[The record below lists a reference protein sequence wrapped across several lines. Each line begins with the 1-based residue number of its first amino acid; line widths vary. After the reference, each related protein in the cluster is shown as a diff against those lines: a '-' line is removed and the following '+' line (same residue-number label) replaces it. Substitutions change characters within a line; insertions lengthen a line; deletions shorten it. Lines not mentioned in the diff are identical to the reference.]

1 MSKSMTVQEL
11 KSLIGGQDS
20 YALVDVRER
29 GEFNQAQ
36 IFGATSL
43 PRRELEFQ
51 LSRLVP
57 VNGTLLVLC
66 DDDGRRAALA
76 ANTVERMGYTNVT
89 TLEGGLDTWSAAGHE
104 LVEGT
109 NTPSK
114 DFGEKVLVQQDV
126 PEIEPV
132 ELYARIQRGERL
144 TILDCRTPE
153 EFQRSTIPGSHSVPG
168 GELALRIT
176 DIMLEQVGPVI
187 VHCAGRTRSIIGT
200 RVLNRMGL
208 TEVVGLKNGTMGWLL
223 AGYELQE
230 RATLESLPVP
240 SKEGLAAAEEFVSR
254 LAAEDGV
261 EYMSV
266 DRLQELLVRR
276 QEETLYLVD
285 VRGAGEYEAGHIP
298 GSAWIP
304 GGQAVQR
311 TDEVVAVRNSTVV
324 LVCDGRVRATVTA
337 SWYRQ
342 MGLLNVYVLD
352 GGVTAWQERGLAL
365 EKDSYDQPP
374 AGLDAATALTSFVAP
389 VRLRDMMDSADL
401 PLIIDL
407 ETSRDFG
414 RGHLPGARWVPR
426 GWLEIR
432 IGEYAASKESPIVLT
447 CKDGV
452 NSVLAGAALRDLGY
466 TQVNVLEGG
475 VSAWQADGLPLEVGL
490 TGVDGEPNDVV
501 MLSIGD
507 RARMEYYLTWE
518 EALGRK
524 YESG

>member
-1 MSKSMTVQEL
+1 MAHSVTVREL
-11 KSLIGGQDS
+11 KSLVDGQDS

-43 PRRELEFQ
+43 PRRELEFH
-51 LSRLVP
+51 LPRLVP
-57 VNGTLLVLC
+57 VSGTLLVLC

-76 ANTVERMGYTNVT
+76 ASTVERMGYTNVA
-89 TLEGGLDTWSAAGHE
+89 TLEGGLDAWSVAGHE

-114 DFGEKVLVQQDV
+114 DFGEKVLVQQEV
-126 PEIEPV
+126 PEIEPE
-132 ELYARIQRGERL
+132 ELYARIQSGERL

-153 EFQRSTIPGSHSVPG
+153 EFQRSTIPGSRSVPG

-176 DIMLEQVGPVI
+176 DIMLEQGGPVI

-223 AGYELQE
+223 AGYQLQE
-230 RATLESLPVP
+230 GTALEPLPSP
-240 SKEGLAAAEEFVSR
+240 SKEGLAAAEEFASR

-261 EYMSV
+261 AYMSV
-266 DRLQELLVRR
+266 DRLQELLARR

-285 VRGAGEYEAGHIP
+285 VRGAGEYEDGHIP
-298 GSAWIP
+298 GSVWIP

-311 TDEVVAVRNSTVV
+311 TDEVVAVRNGTVV

-342 MGLLNVYVLD
+342 MGLPNVYVLD
-352 GGVTAWQERGLAL
+352 GGVTAWRERGLAL
-365 EKDSYDQPP
+365 EKGSPDQPP
-374 AGLDAATALTSFVAP
+374 AGLDDANALTSFVAP
-389 VRLRDMMDSADL
+389 ARLRDMLDRVDA
-401 PLIIDL
+401 PLIVDL

-432 IGEYAASKESPIVLT
+432 IGDYAASKESPIVLT

-452 NSVLAGAALRDLGY
+452 SSVLAGAALRELGY
-466 TQVNVLEGG
+466 TQVSVLEGG
-475 VSAWQADGLPLEVGL
+475 TGAWQAEGLSLEDGL
-490 TGVDGEPNDVV
+490 
-501 MLSIGD
+501 
-507 RARMEYYLTWE
+507 
-518 EALGRK
+518 
-524 YESG
+524 SGM

>member
-1 MSKSMTVQEL
+1 MARSVTVQEL
-11 KSLIGGQDS
+11 KSLVDGQDS

-29 GEFNQAQ
+29 GEFNRTQ

-43 PRRELEFQ
+43 PRRELEFH
-51 LSRLVP
+51 LPRLVP
-57 VNGTLLVLC
+57 VSGTFVVLC
-66 DDDGRRAALA
+66 DDDGHRAALA
-76 ANTVERMGYTNVT
+76 AGTVEQMGYTNVA
-89 TLEGGLDTWSAAGHE
+89 TLEGGLDAWSAAGHE

-114 DFGEKVLVQQDV
+114 DFGEKVLVQQEV
-126 PEIEPV
+126 PEIEPAD
-132 ELYARIQRGERL
+132 LYARIQSGERL

-153 EFQRSTIPGSHSVPG
+153 EFQRSTIPGSRSVPG

-176 DIMLEQVGPVI
+176 DIMLEQGGPVI

-230 RATLESLPVP
+230 GTALEPLPAP
-240 SKEGLAAAEEFVSR
+240 SEDGLATVEEFASR

-261 EYMSV
+261 EYISV
-266 DRLQELLVRR
+266 ERLQGLLARR

-311 TDEVVAVRNSTVV
+311 TDEVVAVRNGTVV
-324 LVCDGRVRATVTA
+324 LACDGRVRATVTA

-342 MGLLNVYVLD
+342 MGLRNVFVLD
-352 GGVTAWQERGLAL
+352 GGVTAWQEHGLDL
-365 EKDSYDQPP
+365 ENGSPDQGP

-389 VRLRDMMDSADL
+389 ARLREMLDSADS

-432 IGEYAASKESPIVLT
+432 IGEFAASKESPLVLT
-447 CKDGV
+447 CRDGV
-452 NSVLAGAALRDLGY
+452 NSVLAGAALRELGY
-466 TQVNVLEGG
+466 TGVSVLEGG
-475 VSAWQADGLPLEVGL
+475 TGAWQAEGLPLDEGL

-501 MLSIGD
+501 MLSLGD
-507 RARMEYYLTWE
+507 RERMEYYLTWE

-524 YESG
+524 YETG

>member
-11 KSLIGGQDS
+11 KSLIDGQDS

-57 VNGTLLVLC
+57 VSGTLLVLC
-66 DDDGRRAALA
+66 DDDGRRATLA
-76 ANTVERMGYTNVT
+76 ASTVERMGYTNVT
-89 TLEGGLDTWSAAGHE
+89 TLGGGLDAWSAAGHE

-176 DIMLEQVGPVI
+176 DIMLDQVGPVI

-230 RATLESLPVP
+230 GAALESLPVL
-240 SKEGLAAAEEFVSR
+240 SKEGLAAAEEFASR
-254 LAAEDGV
+254 LAVEDGV

-266 DRLQELLVRR
+266 DRLGAFSPQAGGDALPGGRSRR
-276 QEETLYLVD
+276 RG
-285 VRGAGEYEAGHIP
+285 VRGRSH
-298 GSAWIP
+298 
-304 GGQAVQR
+304 
-311 TDEVVAVRNSTVV
+311 T
-324 LVCDGRVRATVTA
+324 
-337 SWYRQ
+337 
-342 MGLLNVYVLD
+342 
-352 GGVTAWQERGLAL
+352 
-365 EKDSYDQPP
+365 
-374 AGLDAATALTSFVAP
+374 
-389 VRLRDMMDSADL
+389 RL
-401 PLIIDL
+401 
-407 ETSRDFG
+407 
-414 RGHLPGARWVPR
+414 
-426 GWLEIR
+426 
-432 IGEYAASKESPIVLT
+432 
-447 CKDGV
+447 
-452 NSVLAGAALRDLGY
+452 
-466 TQVNVLEGG
+466 
-475 VSAWQADGLPLEVGL
+475 
-490 TGVDGEPNDVV
+490 GVD
-501 MLSIGD
+501 S
-507 RARMEYYLTWE
+507 
-518 EALGRK
+518 GRT
-524 YESG
+524 GGTAHR